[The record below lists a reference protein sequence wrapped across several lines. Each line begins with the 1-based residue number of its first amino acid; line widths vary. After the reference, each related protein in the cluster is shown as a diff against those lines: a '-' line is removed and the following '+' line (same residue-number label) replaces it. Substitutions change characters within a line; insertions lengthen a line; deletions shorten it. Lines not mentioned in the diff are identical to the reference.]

1 MRLSCSSLGPPA
13 RARDQAAARWRGVG
27 RLARVRKDL
36 QLTIDLIVTGEKSRI
51 RLNHLRQASKQ
62 VCAVAAPSFGA
73 IEILGFNPISM
84 AWRIMFS

>member
-62 VCAVAAPSFGA
+62 CAAAAPSLGLV
-73 IEILGFNPISM
+73 EILEFNTILM
-84 AWRIMFS
+84 QWLIMFS